1 MKSGV
6 LPPSIYLFSILTP
19 PFCVYNGLSL
29 PVPRILHCTVVY
41 PLELYPAFFGYYFFN
56 SMMGVLQMLHI
67 FWAYLILRMAH
78 KFVTG
83 KVKAHSPFVGLATL
97 NSR

>member
-6 LPPSIYLFSILTP
+6 LPRPPVYLHLNLFLSVFTI
-19 PFCVYNGLSL
+19 LSL
-29 PVPRILHCTVVY
+29 PIARILHCTVVY
-41 PLELYPAFFGYYFFN
+41 PLELYPPFFGYYFFN

-78 KFVTG
+78 KFITG
-83 KVKAHSPFVGLATL
+83 KVKALSPSCRPYYPQL
-97 NSR
+97 